1 MADNVDITEAVV
13 AGDDEVA
20 ILAGTDVK
28 VANPTAAAAA
38 ILAQVNTYLD
48 KDTLISAVL
57 RKICKEAT
65 QEIIGKFVD
74 LNSKYKLVLYAVV
87 VQERTQGGG
96 NNYKEMG
103 FEIDSD
109 PENPKLKQAA
119 HLGCEITWGK
129 NPFKDPAGTEPW
141 RLATRDFKMHAET
154 VPTAAP
160 FHRHQTGFKD
170 KTETRVEWRED
181 KKYRLEFWTIHLY

>member
-1 MADNVDITEAVV
+1 
-13 AGDDEVA
+13 
-20 ILAGTDVK
+20 
-28 VANPTAAAAA
+28 
-38 ILAQVNTYLD
+38 
-48 KDTLISAVL
+48 
-57 RKICKEAT
+57 
-65 QEIIGKFVD
+65 
-74 LNSKYKLVLYAVV
+74 
-87 VQERTQGGG
+87 
-96 NNYKEMG
+96 MG